1 MDQRGFMQITPT
13 ASALNYDITNV
24 AGELFVNPYGPGTR
38 AVKPSLDCITD
49 NGDGTYTAH
58 FVYKNDNDYNVFVP
72 HGADNIMIGGG
83 LTDQPQ
89 PEMFYSGG
97 GTFSVE
103 FDGSLLSWTVAS
115 IGEDHKVSM
124 STNAN
129 SFSKKCNFNK
139 SLDLSEADES
149 LESIIDLKAFPNPT
163 NDMVYINMNM
173 VDASVKTIVVF
184 DSFGKIFRIN
194 SQSVDHLIQV
204 DLTGVS
210 PGMYFIK
217 VTLDDN
223 KEEILRIVKQ

>member
-1 MDQRGFMQITPT
+1 
-13 ASALNYDITNV
+13 
-24 AGELFVNPYGPGTR
+24 
-38 AVKPSLDCITD
+38 
-49 NGDGTYTAH
+49 
-58 FVYKNDNDYNVFVP
+58 
-72 HGADNIMIGGG
+72 
-83 LTDQPQ
+83 
-89 PEMFYSGG
+89 
-97 GTFSVE
+97 
-103 FDGSLLSWTVAS
+103 
-115 IGEDHKVSM
+115 M

-149 LESIIDLKAFPNPT
+149 LESIVDLKAFPNPT

-173 VDASVKTIVVF
+173 GDASVKTIVVF
-184 DSFGKIFRIN
+184 DSFGKIYSIN

-223 KEEILRIVKQ
+223 TEEILRIVKQ